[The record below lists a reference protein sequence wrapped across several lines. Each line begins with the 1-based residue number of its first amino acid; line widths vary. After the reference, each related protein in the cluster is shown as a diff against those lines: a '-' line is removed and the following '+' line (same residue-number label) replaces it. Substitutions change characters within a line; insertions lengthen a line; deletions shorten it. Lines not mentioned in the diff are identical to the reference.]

1 MSVTPLTPP
10 YPNIGGREKG
20 EGGERFKSALSP
32 LNMVRLGWGKGQICL
47 SPLQLPPLSTFVG
60 GEGGGKGRKRL

>member
-47 SPLQLPPLSTFVG
+47 SPLQLPPPPTLGG
-60 GEGGGKGRKRL
+60 GEGGEGRF